1 MYNYR
6 ICGLS
11 VTSEMKLLGAN
22 PWAHDS
28 TPDVTVRYG
37 HVPGQLAQPSTCGPS
52 WQREGD
58 TVLLCVPGLARF
70 LITAGRSVVIALE
83 DQALPRDASG
93 FVLGSSLGILLH
105 QRGAL
110 VLHGSA
116 VARNGRAIVL
126 CGQSGAGKSTT
137 AAALCK
143 KGCSFVSDDIC
154 VIGLDA
160 KGAPV
165 VLPDG
170 RHLKLWRQSIE
181 GLDLEARRGEVVRE
195 TFEKYFVEPGP
206 TETEPPLLDA
216 IYELRESRLPGQD
229 GIEALTLPDAMR
241 MLEQQAYRPRLRREL
256 NSPRQIL
263 SQSVATLNHARAF
276 AFTRPLGFDRLDA
289 ALDALMQHWHGLA

>member
-1 MYNYR
+1 MYSYR
-6 ICGLS
+6 ISGLS
-11 VTSEMKLLGAN
+11 VTSEMELLGAT
-22 PWAHDS
+22 PMAHDAA
-28 TPDVTVRYG
+28 PDVMVCYG
-37 HVPGQLAQPSTCGPS
+37 DVPGQLARPSSCGPS

-58 TVLLCVPGLARF
+58 TILLCVPGLARF

-83 DQALPRDASG
+83 DEALRRDASG
-93 FVLGSSLGILLH
+93 FVLGSCLGILLH

-126 CGQSGAGKSTT
+126 CGHSGAGKSTT
-137 AAALCK
+137 AAALSQ

-160 KGAPV
+160 QGAPV

-170 RHLKLWRQSIE
+170 RRLKLWRQSID
-181 GLDLEARRGEVVRE
+181 GLDLEARRGEAVRE

-206 TETEPPLLDA
+206 TVTEPPLLDA
-216 IYELRESRLPGQD
+216 IYELHESRLPGQD

-241 MLEQQAYRPRLRREL
+241 MLERQAYRPRLRREL
-256 NSPRQIL
+256 SSPQQIL
-263 SQSVATLNHARAF
+263 SQAAATLHHARAF
-276 AFTRPLGFDRLDA
+276 AFTRPLGFERLDA
-289 ALDALMQHWHGLA
+289 ALDALMQHWQGL